1 MAHNSNKL
9 TKLDGQ
15 QNEIVS
21 GPLIHRVGEPY
32 YSYYVY
38 EYAGVDA
45 ETGKEMFY
53 LNDGTENARKTTTN
67 ISEANKTIVGK
78 HQASIEG
85 GLTNNLKWKFID
97 LGFTFTYSLGG
108 DALTTPLGSTQWR
121 FTSIRW
127 CRTDILRHLKDVDRP
142 GRHECHIA

>member
-108 DALTTPLGSTQWR
+108 DA
-121 FTSIRW
+121 F
-127 CRTDILRHLKDVDRP
+127 
-142 GRHECHIA
+142 